1 MNRKE
6 AAQLIN
12 ATLPCHRK
20 LPFRDAVQIAIANG
34 LIPPLRSGRRATV
47 QDNQQ
52 GQAVV
57 GQTYP
62 RENNA
67 T

>member
-20 LPFRDAVQIAIANG
+20 LPFRDAVQIAILNG
-34 LIPPLRSGRRATV
+34 LIPPLRGR
-47 QDNQQ
+47 
-52 GQAVV
+52 QAH
-57 GQTYP
+57 TNN
-62 RENNA
+62 REA
-67 T
+67 A

>member
-20 LPFRDAVQIAIANG
+20 IPFMDAVQIAIANG
-34 LIPPLRSGRRATV
+34 LIPPLRSGRQATA
-47 QDNQQ
+47 QDNLQS
-52 GQAVV
+52 QAVV
-57 GQTYP
+57 GQTHPIEPY
-62 RENNA
+62 A
-67 T
+67 A